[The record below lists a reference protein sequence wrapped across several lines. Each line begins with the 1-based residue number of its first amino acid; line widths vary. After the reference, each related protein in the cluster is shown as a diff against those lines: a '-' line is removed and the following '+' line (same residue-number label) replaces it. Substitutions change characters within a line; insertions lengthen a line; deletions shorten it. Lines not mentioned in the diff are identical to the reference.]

1 MQQEESKTP
10 PPRAILVAVDCGDFV
25 YDAEASLAELQ
36 ELLQT
41 AGYEPGPSVIQRRES
56 PDKATCI
63 GAGRLEEIG
72 QLCFTEEA
80 DTVVFDRELTP
91 TQLRNLEKQ
100 LKICVMDRTMLIL
113 EIFASR
119 AQSSEGKL
127 QVELAQLQ
135 YMLPRLT
142 GQGTALSRI
151 GGGPGT
157 HTRGSGETQLETDRR
172 HIRRRIESL
181 KQKLSESN
189 KRRQNMRH
197 RRKKN
202 NVPTVAL
209 VGYTNAG
216 KSTLMNALTQAGVL
230 AEDRLFATL
239 DPTARS
245 LRLPSG
251 RHVVLID
258 TVGLVRNLPHHL
270 VEAFRSTLEEAA
282 EADLILNLC
291 DASSPEA
298 SVHLEVTKDLLES
311 LNCGETPILSVFNKC
326 DLLTD
331 ASHLPHVGKFVCV
344 SARLGSGM
352 DQLLDAID
360 RSLPQVHRRMKL
372 LIPFEKAGLAARIR
386 RNGSILEE
394 RYLPEGLLIRAIVDQ
409 QLLQDVRPF
418 VVD

>member
-1 MQQEESKTP
+1 MQQEETKTASP
-10 PPRAILVAVDCGDFV
+10 CAILVAVDCGEGV
-25 YDAEASLAELQ
+25 YDAEASLDELH
-36 ELLQT
+36 ELLQS
-41 AGYEPGPSVIQRRES
+41 AGYEPGPSVMQRRES

-63 GAGRLEEIG
+63 GSGRLEEIR
-72 QLCFTEEA
+72 QLCSTQEA
-80 DTVVFDRELTP
+80 DVVVFDRELSP
-91 TQLRNLEKQ
+91 TQLRNLERE
-100 LKICVMDRTMLIL
+100 LKIRIIDRTMLIL

-135 YMLPRLT
+135 YMLPRLS

-151 GGGPGT
+151 GGGSGT
-157 HTRGSGETQLETDRR
+157 HTRGAGETQLETDRR

-181 KQKLSESN
+181 KQKLAESN
-189 KRRQNMRH
+189 KRRQNLRH

-202 NVPTVAL
+202 NIPTVAL

-230 AEDRLFATL
+230 AEDKLFATL

-270 VEAFRSTLEEAA
+270 VEAFHSTLEEAA
-282 EADLILNLC
+282 QADLILNLC

-298 SVHLEVTKDLLES
+298 SVHLSVTKDLLES
-311 LNCGETPILSVFNKC
+311 LNCGETPILPVLNKC

-331 ASHLPHVGKFVCV
+331 PSHLPHVGKFVCV
-344 SARLGSGM
+344 SARYGTGIEG
-352 DQLLDAID
+352 LLDAID
-360 RSLPQVHRRMKL
+360 QSLPQIHRRMKL

-394 RYLPEGLLIRAIVDQ
+394 QYLPEGLLVRAMVDQ
-409 QLLQDVRPF
+409 QLLEDVRPF